1 MKAGFSLQSTLAAK
15 AAPEVP
21 DKPLH
26 VQPGKPQLQ
35 QTSAQQQQRAAE
47 VKELRRL
54 AAVAKKELADD
65 TPWVSNEELANMPL
79 AEQTKRTAV
88 WKARREAVEAAETLE

>member
-1 MKAGFSLQSTLAAK
+1 MEGAPEVVKVSSEEAMKVFAIRSTLAAK

-21 DKPLH
+21 DKPLY

-35 QTSAQQQQRAAE
+35 QTSAKQQQQRAAE

-54 AAVAKKELADD
+54 AAVAKKELRD
-65 TPWVSNEELANMPL
+65 TPWV
-79 AEQTKRTAV
+79 RT
-88 WKARREAVEAAETLE
+88 